1 MEVNMSAVMKEKS
14 TRTTSRRREVR
25 TSKERRAERKGNKEA
40 LLVHVFSSFVPLQER
55 CNASI
60 DWAAAVHQG
69 RELME
74 TDLRGVQD
82 PLDLF

>member
-1 MEVNMSAVMKEKS
+1 MLLVATGGVGC
-14 TRTTSRRREVR
+14 TGV
-25 TSKERRAERKGNKEA
+25 TSKGSEDVTTARAS
-40 LLVHVFSSFVPLQER
+40 LSSPHHVQ
-55 CNASI
+55 
-60 DWAAAVHQG
+60 AATVHQG